1 MRIRSYLL
9 ITVILAAVGGAHADT
24 IDVDGVSLAIRN
36 LPGYCTST
44 DQDLLGPMN
53 RMMTK
58 LKDIAVSAPC
68 GELQAFRSGTATLG
82 SYIVWTVGTSDS
94 GTAERLP
101 GEVTRK
107 TFAAEMATGQSR
119 ASISNIIADAN
130 NKLEQEKMGSLS
142 NPSVGLIE
150 QDSEAIY
157 TAVVVDTSVGGVSQR
172 KAIVMGS
179 AAVQHLPVTIDAYD
193 QFSGPETFTRLLDEV
208 RSLMQGALA
217 DNPD

>member
-1 MRIRSYLL
+1 MRIKSYSFV
-9 ITVILAAVGGAHADT
+9 TVVVAAVGGAHAET
-24 IDVDGVSLAIRN
+24 IDVDGVSLAIRD
-36 LPGYCTST
+36 LPGYCTTT
-44 DQDLLGPMN
+44 DQALLSPMN
-53 RMMTK
+53 RMMTR

-68 GELQAFRSGTATLG
+68 GELQAFRSGTGDLG

-107 TFAAEMATGQSR
+107 TFAAEMATPQSR
-119 ASISNIIADAN
+119 TSISDIVADAN
-130 NKLEQEKMGSLS
+130 KKLEQEKIGSIS

-157 TAVVVDTSVGGVSQR
+157 TAAVVDATVGGVSQK
-172 KAIVMGS
+172 KAIVMGT
-179 AAVQHLPVTIDAYD
+179 AALQRLPVTIDAYD